1 MLSNIKNLSLTKKLA
16 YKIVFFI
23 FCLIPFFSGLDS
35 IPPLDRDESRFV
47 QSTYQMIETNDYI
60 NIKFLDE
67 IRAKKPIGI
76 YWAQSI
82 FANIFGEDKIS
93 SYRYVSTL
101 GALITILVLWKFSQ
115 ILFGQKASLFVV
127 SASMISLLFIFE
139 SHVAKTDTLLLSFI
153 TFQQYLLLKIILNK
167 KKSILF
173 DLIIPI
179 SMWLVLG
186 IGFLIKGPISLVV
199 FIFTLSSYVLWNK
212 DINLL
217 KNIRPFWGIICFM
230 IIVLPWVFIIQKTTD
245 GLFFQKAISEDFLP
259 KLLSE
264 QESHGGYP
272 GYYFLIS
279 SLIFWPVAS
288 FFPLAFFFVKN
299 NLTNLNFN
307 EPNNIAVMNVECG
320 NVIIELY
327 PDISPKAVE
336 RFKILIEKKM
346 YDGSAFYKVSENT
359 FVQAGDIE
367 YGNINN
373 LDYSKIGSGKSGLG
387 LLKSELNNDFKF
399 IEGSVG
405 FARTTEFDTEDSEF
419 FITLKEIPIYQGEYT
434 PIGKVVYGLD
444 ILTKIKTGNK
454 AIYVLRPDYIKTFRL
469 LNSN

>member
-1 MLSNIKNLSLTKKLA
+1 MIKA
-16 YKIVFFI
+16 I
-23 FCLIPFFSGLDS
+23 
-35 IPPLDRDESRFV
+35 
-47 QSTYQMIETNDYI
+47 
-60 NIKFLDE
+60 
-67 IRAKKPIGI
+67 
-76 YWAQSI
+76 
-82 FANIFGEDKIS
+82 
-93 SYRYVSTL
+93 
-101 GALITILVLWKFSQ
+101 
-115 ILFGQKASLFVV
+115 KASK
-127 SASMISLLFIFE
+127 SEKILFIF
-139 SHVAKTDTLLLSFI
+139 LICLS
-153 TFQQYLLLKIILNK
+153 
-167 KKSILF
+167 
-173 DLIIPI
+173 
-179 SMWLVLG
+179 
-186 IGFLIKGPISLVV
+186 
-199 FIFTLSSYVLWNK
+199 IFTFSSFF
-212 DINLL
+212 LL
-217 KNIRPFWGIICFM
+217 KNKC
-230 IIVLPWVFIIQKTTD
+230 LFI
-245 GLFFQKAISEDFLP
+245 E
-259 KLLSE
+259 
-264 QESHGGYP
+264 
-272 GYYFLIS
+272 
-279 SLIFWPVAS
+279 
-288 FFPLAFFFVKN
+288 KN

-367 YGNINN
+367 YGNIKN

-454 AIYVLRPDYIKTFRL
+454 AIYVLRPDYIKTLRL